1 MASREHILDN
11 KELEVSQQ
19 PSLEDRPDPP
29 TTVSVRDFHIP
40 TTSRDGLKNYF
51 ETPRSG
57 GGEVTE
63 VTIHTQKG
71 RDHVAYVTF
80 SDAQGTV
87 FMLVLWYERPRY
99 GVSCRYCGMNVQGTV
114 FHVGIVV

>member
-1 MASREHILDN
+1 MASREHILDD
-11 KELEVSQQ
+11 KELEVSQH
-19 PSLEDRPDPP
+19 PAPEDRPDPP
-29 TTVSVRDFHIP
+29 ATTVSVRDFHIP

-71 RDHVAYVTF
+71 RDPVAYVSF
-80 SDAQGTV
+80 SDVQGTV
-87 FMLVLWYERPRY
+87 FMSVLWYERPRY
-99 GVSCRYCGMNVQGTV
+99 GV
-114 FHVGIVV
+114 HVGIVV